1 MKENAR
7 SRWRLGVGVVVVVGL
22 GLASRRF
29 PVLFPAVLGKYPGDA
44 LWALMVYLGWA
55 FWLPRA
61 AVWRVGLL
69 ALATSGLV
77 ECSQLYQA
85 EWIHAIRSTM
95 LGHLV
100 LGSTFVWQDLVAYAV
115 GVAIGVV
122 VDGRVFRG
130 GGTQGDCR
138 IATGAGG

>member
-1 MKENAR
+1 M
-7 SRWRLGVGVVVVVGL
+7 
-22 GLASRRF
+22 
-29 PVLFPAVLGKYPGDA
+29 LFPAVLGKYPGDA

-69 ALATSGLV
+69 ALATSWLV
-77 ECSQLYQA
+77 ECSQLYQT
-85 EWIHAIRSTM
+85 EWIHAIRSTT

-130 GGTQGDCR
+130 GGTRGECR
-138 IATGAGG
+138 VRGTGAGS